1 MISPTEIRKKAER
14 WWPRVLHSYQTG
26 EAFFPQDVPRIGK
39 VKPAER
45 LRHFERIRKAQD
57 DLIAHSKSRLGYGY
71 TLHWVERQAR
81 NVGRNRFIDRIS
93 FESIDDY
100 LQYLGRTDVW
110 QHYQDDYQ
118 RIVTALPGLT
128 TWCREHPQQIVR
140 YHGHWPDLLRVLHYF
155 QHEYEPDRYYIR
167 ELPIAVPTKFIE
179 SHKTLLRPLLDE
191 VLPAAYIRADV
202 QGKRLFEQRYG
213 LRYDE
218 PLIRLRLLDAEL
230 SRQHFSGLQDWS
242 IPLRDFEQLSLPLKR
257 AVILENKTSYN
268 NLLAFLTL
276 PQLEATAGIWGSGFR
291 VGLLKDAAWL
301 HELDL
306 YYWGDLDAHGLQI
319 LAQLRGYFPHVQPLL
334 MDRATLDA
342 FPEYHV
348 EAPESTVA
356 DLPGLTPAEQE
367 LFHHLN
373 THRLRLEQER
383 IPLAYVR
390 EVLEQLVKL

>member
-1 MISPTEIRKKAER
+1 MISPAEIRKKAER
-14 WWPRVLHSYQTG
+14 WWPQVLRSYQAG

-45 LRHFERIRKAQD
+45 LRAFERIRSAQD

-93 FESIDDY
+93 FASLEDY
-100 LQYLGRTDVW
+100 LRFLGRTKAW
-110 QHYQDDYQ
+110 QHYCTDYEQ
-118 RIVTALPGLT
+118 IVDALPELR

-140 YHGHWPDLLRVLHYF
+140 YHGQWPDLLRVLQYF
-155 QHEYEPDRYYIR
+155 KHDYQPDRYYIR

-179 SHKTLLRPLLDE
+179 SHQAILRPLLDKVVSGE
-191 VLPAAYIRADV
+191 YIRADV

-230 SRQHFSGLQDWS
+230 ARQHFSGLQDWS

-257 AVILENKTSYN
+257 AIILENKTSYN
-268 NLLAFLTL
+268 NLAAFLTL
-276 PQLEATAGIWGSGFR
+276 PQIRATAGIWGSGFR
-291 VGLLKDAAWL
+291 VGLLKHAAWL
-301 HELDL
+301 HHIDL
-306 YYWGDLDAHGLQI
+306 YYWGDIDAHGLQI
-319 LAQLRGYFPHVQPLL
+319 LAQLRNYFPHVQPL
-334 MDRATLDA
+334 MMNRPTLDA

-348 EAPESTVA
+348 EAPESPTI
-356 DLPGLTPAEQE
+356 LRPQLTPSEQE
-367 LFHHLN
+367 LYEYLN
-373 THRLRLEQER
+373 THHLRLEQER
-383 IPLAYVR
+383 IPLNYVR
-390 EVLEQLVKL
+390 TAMENLLEG

>member
-1 MISPTEIRKKAER
+1 MISPAEIRKKAEG
-14 WWPRVLHSYQTG
+14 WWTQVLRSYQTG

-45 LRHFERIRKAQD
+45 LRNFERIRSAQD

-93 FESIDDY
+93 FENLDDY

-118 RIVTALPGLT
+118 RIVRALPGLT

-140 YHGHWPDLLRVLHYF
+140 YHGQWPDLLRVLHF
-155 QHEYEPDRYYIR
+155 FKQDYEPDRYYIR

-179 SHKTLLRPLLDE
+179 SHKVILLPLLDQ
-191 VLPAAYIRADV
+191 VLPLGMVRTAY
-202 QGKRLFEQRYG
+202 QGVRQFEQRYG
-213 LRYDE
+213 LRYAE
-218 PLIRLRLLDAEL
+218 PLVRMHLLDASL
-230 SRQHFSGLQDWS
+230 ATQYFSGLQDWS
-242 IPLRDFEQLSLPLKR
+242 IPLRDFVRLSLPLKR
-257 AVILENKTSYN
+257 VIVLENKTSYN

-276 PQLEATAGIWGSGFR
+276 PQIEATAGIWGSGFR

-301 HELDL
+301 HKLDV
-306 YYWGDLDAHGLQI
+306 YYWGDIDSHGLQI
-319 LAQLRGYFPHVQPLL
+319 LSQLRGYFPHVQPLM

-348 EAPESTVA
+348 EAPESTVTE
-356 DLPGLTPAEQE
+356 LPHLTPAEQQ
-367 LFHHLN
+367 LYHYLN

-383 IPLAYVR
+383 IPLSYIR
-390 EVLEQLVKL
+390 GILEQLVKG